1 MSVLYSEGTRSQ
13 LQWNLMSK
21 IIWLVY
27 EMVVNID
34 DAQRYSLQ
42 SKVLSGTF
50 LSSLIIC
57 LDALIFL

>member
-1 MSVLYSEGTRSQ
+1 MSVLYSEGIRSQ
-13 LQWNLMSK
+13 LQWNSMSK
-21 IIWLVY
+21 IIWPVY

-42 SKVLSGTF
+42 SKVLSGAF